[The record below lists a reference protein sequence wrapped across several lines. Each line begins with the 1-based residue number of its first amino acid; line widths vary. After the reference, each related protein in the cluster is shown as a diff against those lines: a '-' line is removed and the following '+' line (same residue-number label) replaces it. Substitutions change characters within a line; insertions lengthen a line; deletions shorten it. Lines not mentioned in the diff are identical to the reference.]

1 MTVLDRFHLD
11 GRRAFVTGGSRGL
24 GFAMAK
30 ALAEAGAD
38 IVLSGR
44 DAASLEKAADAIRP
58 TGRHCATLQGDMSTP
73 ETCEA
78 LVERVCREHGPID
91 ILINNIGGRRDP
103 TPVVEMTTERWR
115 ELVELNLTTTFVCT
129 RIVGKAMIERGQG
142 GRIINIASINAFVA
156 GQNIGGRH
164 YEAAKAA
171 VLQFTRAT
179 AADWAPHGITL
190 NAICPGVFMTEA
202 NQRWARE
209 RPEVIDGI
217 VERTPMKMTGEPE
230 DLGPLAV
237 YLASDASRFMTGA
250 ALVIDGG
257 YTLW

>member
-1 MTVLDRFHLD
+1 MTVLDRFRLD
-11 GRRAFVTGGSRGL
+11 GKRAFVTGGSRGL

-44 DAASLEKAADAIRP
+44 DGSSLAEAKKAIEAL
-58 TGRHCATLQGDMSTP
+58 GRRCDGVEGDMSTP
-73 ETCEA
+73 EQAEA
-78 LVERVCREHGPID
+78 MAFEVLERHGPID

-103 TPVVEMTTERWR
+103 TAISDMPTERWR
-115 ELVELNLTTTFVCT
+115 ELIDLNLTTTFVCT
-129 RIVGKAMIERGQG
+129 KVFGKAMLERGQG

-156 GQNIGGRH
+156 GQDIGGRH

-171 VLQFTRAT
+171 VLQFTRAV
-179 AADWAPHGITL
+179 AADWAPHGITA

-209 RPEVIDGI
+209 KPQIIDGI
-217 VERTPMKMTGEPE
+217 VARTPMQKTGEPE
-230 DLGPLAV
+230 DLGPLAL

>member
-1 MTVLDRFHLD
+1 MTVLDRFDLS

-24 GFAMAK
+24 GFAMAR

-44 DAASLEKAADAIRP
+44 DAASLAEAARAIEA
-58 TGRHCATLQGDMSTP
+58 TGRQCATVESDMSTP
-73 ETCEA
+73 EGAEQAAAQA
-78 LVERVCREHGPID
+78 LAEHEPID

-103 TPVVEMTTERWR
+103 TPVAEMTTERWR
-115 ELVELNLTTTFVCT
+115 QLVDLNLTTTFVCT
-129 RIVGKAMIERGQG
+129 RIIGKAMLERGRG

-164 YEAAKAA
+164 YETAKAG

-179 AADWAPHGITL
+179 AADWAPFGITV

-209 RPEVIDGI
+209 KPEVIDGI
-217 VERTPMKMTGEPE
+217 VERTPMKKTGEPE
-230 DLGPLAV
+230 DLGPLAL